1 MKSGTLYLPA
11 AAVIAASVFAGL
23 QGSVASAQDRGAPDK
38 SGQTNPMTTRPVS
51 GTPPIMKA
59 ADVKPGMKAVAWTVF
74 EGSEPEAI
82 PIEIIGRLRN
92 AWGPKQDII
101 VGKMGGR
108 AIRTNVAG
116 GMSGS
121 PVYIDGKLI
130 GAVALR
136 LSVFSP
142 DSICG
147 ITPIELM
154 LEINDYDQ
162 SRPAEAR
169 TPDKAVK
176 QAMIPL
182 EGDLP
187 IPVSSGMAL
196 TPIDTP
202 MVLSGFTETTLR
214 EFGPMFRSM
223 GIQAAQGGASSTL
236 HSAKPEAGWRDSL
249 RPGDAVSGVLV
260 SGDMSMTA
268 MGTVTYNDGKR
279 VLAFGHPFLSLGPV
293 SMPMAKSEVLM
304 TLASAFQPNKM
315 GNATGIVGTLRQD
328 RHSGIMG
335 LLGEEAEMIPCHV
348 KVRSYGGDG
357 KVQKDRDLRFQIF
370 VQQKWTPFLMMLTLF
385 NALNGLNDF
394 AEEATYRL
402 SGTVDVEGND
412 RISLDNMF
420 APSGAQ
426 IPTPMEMAFWWGE
439 KFNRLFL
446 NEIRTPRLKSVDVTL
461 DLLPERR
468 LASIESAFAA
478 TSEVRAGE
486 DLPVRVFLRP
496 WRGGRIEKE
505 VVVKIPPAFP
515 KGRHRILLSDAATLN
530 RMQAMAGMLQRSSMD
545 LPQTVSLINQERTNN
560 RLYVSLVQAKPTVF
574 YEDKTL
580 PNLPASVA
588 NVMQNGRSA
597 TRAVFT
603 VPETAEEQ
611 AAVPFDMQVS
621 GSYSLRIQVN

>member
-1 MKSGTLYLPA
+1 MKSGKLYLPVLV
-11 AAVIAASVFAGL
+11 AVSLVSGGVL
-23 QGSVASAQDRGAPDK
+23 GAQP
-38 SGQTNPMTTRPVS
+38 NPMTTRPAAGV
-51 GTPPIMKA
+51 PAIMKA
-59 ADVKPGMKAVAWTVF
+59 VDVKPGMKAVAWTVF

-108 AIRTNVAG
+108 AVRTNVAG

-142 DSICG
+142 DAICG

-154 LEINDYDQ
+154 LEISDYDK
-162 SRPAEAR
+162 SRPSDAR
-169 TPDKAVK
+169 TPDKVMK
-176 QAMIPL
+176 QASVPL
-182 EGDLP
+182 PGDLA
-187 IPVSSGMAL
+187 IAASAGGSGMTL
-196 TPIDTP
+196 TAIDTP
-202 MVLSGFTETTLR
+202 LVLSGFTETTLR

-223 GIQAAQGGASSTL
+223 GIQAAQGGASSAIQ
-236 HSAKPEAGWRDSL
+236 SAKPAAGWRDSL
-249 RPGDAVSGVLV
+249 KPGDAVSGVLV

-304 TLASAFQPNKM
+304 TLASAFQPNKF
-315 GNATGIVGTLRQD
+315 GNATDIVGTLRQD

-335 LLGEEAEMIPCHV
+335 LLGEEAEMIPCKV
-348 KVRSYGGDG
+348 KVRSFGHDG
-357 KVQKDRDLRFQIF
+357 KVQKTRDLQFQIF
-370 VQQKWTPFLMMLTLF
+370 VQQKWTPFLMMVTLF

-402 SGTVDVEGND
+402 SGTVDIEGSQ

-420 APSGAQ
+420 APSGAP
-426 IPTPMEMAFWWGE
+426 IPTPMELAFWWGE

-446 NEIRTPRLKSVDVTL
+446 NEIRTPRLTAVDVKL

-468 LASIESAFAA
+468 LATIESAFASS
-478 TSEVRAGE
+478 SEVHAGE
-486 DLPVRVFLRP
+486 EVPVRVFLRP

-505 VVVKIPPAFP
+505 VIVKIPPAFP

-530 RMQAMAGMLQRSSMD
+530 RMQAMAGMLQRSSLD

-588 NVMQNGRSA
+588 NVMQNGRSS
-597 TRAVFT
+597 TRNVFT
-603 VPETAEEQ
+603 VPETAEQQ
-611 AAVPFDMQVS
+611 AEIPFDLQVS